1 VNPAV
6 TWRVSDNSQQKE
18 DVMSRI
24 SCTRWVAANAT
35 TMLLFAGHACASQGP
50 GTTPGTASA
59 FTQMAMAVIVYGL
72 CAGAI
77 VIGAIGVLR
86 KS

>member
-1 VNPAV
+1 
-6 TWRVSDNSQQKE
+6 
-18 DVMSRI
+18 MSRI
-24 SCTRWVAANAT
+24 SCTRWLVANAAT
-35 TMLLFAGHACASQGP
+35 VLLFAGQACASQG
-50 GTTPGTASA
+50 PGTASA

-77 VIGAIGVLR
+77 VIGAIGALR